1 MCLHFHV
8 IIGSPRRSVGFI
20 PATLEEELVFLLQFC
35 RQTKR
40 LHLYLFFL
48 QLTFPIPSLQ
58 SKRVHVSFINCAK
71 AADNNLEEYSPDA
84 YHLVWTLALAT
95 ACLISLTHTAQPAP
109 SASWALC
116 LRPQWDFHLD
126 QAPSC
131 LQEHSSYNVLLSAV
145 LLASDCSEGLGSTGP
160 ALLIYQFLSCFS
172 TLLFPLQLYCVF
184 CLCSFV

>member
-1 MCLHFHV
+1 MWLLGANADLL
-8 IIGSPRRSVGFI
+8 GSYQRRWKRSLYSCCSFADKPNVCIFI
-20 PATLEEELVFLLQFC
+20 
-35 RQTKR
+35 
-40 LHLYLFFL
+40 YFFL

-71 AADNNLEEYSPDA
+71 AADNNLEEYNPDA